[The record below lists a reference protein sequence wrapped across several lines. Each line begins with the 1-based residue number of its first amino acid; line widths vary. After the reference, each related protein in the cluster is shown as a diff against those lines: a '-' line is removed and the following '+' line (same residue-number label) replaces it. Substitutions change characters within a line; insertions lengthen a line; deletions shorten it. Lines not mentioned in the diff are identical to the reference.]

1 MFMLQPQSMN
11 DATLHDIPK
20 ILPRIQAKSTEIGFT
35 MPSDLYI
42 GTLLKTLITSKPAGR
57 FLELGTGISLSLAW
71 MIDGLIGEASLVTI
85 DNDPALISIAKE
97 FFGHDD
103 RLDIVCADGTDWIKS
118 YQGSS
123 FDLVFA
129 DAWPGKYSE
138 TEEILSLIKLGG
150 FYVIDDMTTQ
160 PNWPDGHEDNVTWLV
175 DYLEAREDF
184 VLTKMG
190 WGTGIIVAVR
200 VS

>member
-1 MFMLQPQSMN
+1 MN
-11 DATLHDIPK
+11 DATLHDIPS
-20 ILPRIQAKSTEIGFT
+20 ILPGIQAKSAEIGFT

-42 GTLLKTLITSKPAGR
+42 GTMLKTLMSSKPGGR
-57 FLELGTGISLSLAW
+57 FLESGTGIGLSLAW
-71 MIDGLIGEASLVTI
+71 MVEGLVGEASLVTI
-85 DNDPALISIAKE
+85 DNDPVLTGIANE
-97 FFGHDD
+97 FFSHDN
-103 RLDIVCADGTDWIKS
+103 RLSILCADGADWITS
-118 YQGSS
+118 YVGPS

-129 DAWPGKYSE
+129 DAWPGKYSQ
-138 TEEILSLIKLGG
+138 TKEILALIKPGG

-190 WGTGIIVAVR
+190 WGTGVIVAVR
-200 VS
+200 VC